1 MKRENWESKR
11 ISIWLLN
18 HNLLNERIDLISN
31 NLDQAEKIHSKC
43 KTVRIPSAECSL
55 RFAKRI
61 VPLPTEL
68 VVSCHN
74 WSILSSTFQ
83 ATVMALGSLGHVDRK
98 RKREAR
104 QVAAWPRGRRDGFS
118 SATEITVAH

>member
-43 KTVRIPSAECSL
+43 KTVRIPSSECSL

-83 ATVMALGSLGHVDRK
+83 ATVMTWRSADRF
-98 RKREAR
+98 RKQYMKEA
-104 QVAAWPRGRRDGFS
+104 
-118 SATEITVAH
+118 